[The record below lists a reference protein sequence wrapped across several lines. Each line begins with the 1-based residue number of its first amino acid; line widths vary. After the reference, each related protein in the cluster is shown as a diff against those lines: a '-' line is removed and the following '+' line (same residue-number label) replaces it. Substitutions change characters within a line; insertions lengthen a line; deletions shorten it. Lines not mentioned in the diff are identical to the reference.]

1 MDRGEPVMPDSG
13 QSRHMDDQAIGDS
26 GAAESGLV
34 WQPERISQ
42 ADTLRDL
49 AFAAAGSLS
58 VALLAN
64 LLALAF

>member
-1 MDRGEPVMPDSG
+1 
-13 QSRHMDDQAIGDS
+13 MDDRVIGDS
-26 GAAESGLV
+26 CAAESGLV

-42 ADTLRDL
+42 AGTLRDL
-49 AFAAAGSLS
+49 TFAVAGSLS

>member
-1 MDRGEPVMPDSG
+1 MPNNC
-13 QSRHMDDQAIGDS
+13 QSRHMDDRVIGDS

-34 WQPERISQ
+34 WQPERIFQ
-42 ADTLRDL
+42 AGTLRDL
-49 AFAAAGSLS
+49 TFAVAGSLS